1 MPTIEAKITIEKDN
15 IRIQLE
21 VMAFQ
26 AEVITEN
33 IKLEIA
39 VISEKKLTESIAT
52 LLYFFPKI
60 LMMN

>member
-39 VISEKKLTESIAT
+39 VISEKKLTESIAN

>member
-1 MPTIEAKITIEKDN
+1 MLTIEAKITIEKDN
-15 IRIQLE
+15 IRIQLD

-39 VISEKKLTESIAT
+39 VISEKKLTESIAI

>member
-15 IRIQLE
+15 IRIQLD

-39 VISEKKLTESIAT
+39 VISEKKLTESIAI
-52 LLYFFPKI
+52 LLYFLPKI

>member
-15 IRIQLE
+15 IRIQLD

-39 VISEKKLTESIAT
+39 VISEKKLTESIAI
-52 LLYFFPKI
+52 LLYFFPRI
-60 LMMN
+60 LIIN

>member
-15 IRIQLE
+15 IRIQLD

-39 VISEKKLTESIAT
+39 VISEKKLTESIAI